1 MTAFLRPHDKKKLCR
16 QWCSA
21 ALPVHVSTW
30 FAFDL
35 KLESSKYVI
44 FMCITC
50 AFPVLFS
57 EWNCIEN
64 SSKSFL
70 KETMQKYWNS
80 QEWNSQPASNP
91 PACLELSLSN
101 FESFAPFVLNS
112 SSRFPT
118 RAWHEWRLAFCR
130 RAVFEQR
137 SSHDRGQGPNS
148 SYVSWTYTI
157 PTFLW
162 VDCRNLHRNIAISC
176 HGMVSPGQASPE
188 PHTAWSWATGSYRY
202 SDSVIF
208 MECLTVQ
215 PWWTLP
221 KKFYIN
227 R

>member
-1 MTAFLRPHDKKKLCR
+1 
-16 QWCSA
+16 
-21 ALPVHVSTW
+21 
-30 FAFDL
+30 
-35 KLESSKYVI
+35 
-44 FMCITC
+44 MCITC

-137 SSHDRGQGPNS
+137 SSHDRGLILPMFLEHTIFQHFFEWTAPSYTGILPSHVTEWFLQDRRVQNLIRPGPEQRGATDIVIQWYSWCVWQCSHDERSLRNS
-148 SYVSWTYTI
+148 TSTDNRMIIGACFEEFDFVSGWFQVKSYVFSASKGPSCNCLRTLCS
-157 PTFLW
+157 LW
-162 VDCRNLHRNIAISC
+162 
-176 HGMVSPGQASPE
+176 M
-188 PHTAWSWATGSYRY
+188 
-202 SDSVIF
+202 
-208 MECLTVQ
+208 
-215 PWWTLP
+215 
-221 KKFYIN
+221 
-227 R
+227 